1 MNKLKLRLDELR
13 VDSFQTSPPAAERGT
28 VVGKQE
34 TWGHCTVSYDPSCG
48 VSCTTDSCEGPTCP
62 YTCAESCN
70 GSCGP
75 GTCFQTCDVFN
86 TCYGMVC

>member
-13 VDSFQTSPPAAERGT
+13 VDSFQTTLPPAEKGT
-28 VVGKQE
+28 VIAQG
-34 TWGHCTVSYDPSCG
+34 VSYDPSCG
-48 VSCTTDSCEGPTCP
+48 VSCTTDSCEGATCP

-75 GTCFQTCDVFN
+75 GTCFQTCEVFN